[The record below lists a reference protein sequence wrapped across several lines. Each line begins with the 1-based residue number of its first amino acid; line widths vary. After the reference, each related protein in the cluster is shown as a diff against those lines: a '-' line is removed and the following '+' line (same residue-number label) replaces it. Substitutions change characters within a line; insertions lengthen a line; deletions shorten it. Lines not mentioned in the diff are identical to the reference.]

1 MLDCGRSAEQPHPK
15 VGLILTG
22 GGARAAYQVGVLKAV
37 AELKPEGLPV
47 PFPIICGTSAGAINA
62 AVLASEADDFRRGVS
77 HLLQVWSNFSVER
90 VFRTEPSIAIM
101 SGMRWILSV
110 LLGGLG
116 RFTPKSVLDNE
127 PLRCLLEQHL
137 RPDRI
142 QKWIDSD
149 ILHAFSITAASYTS
163 AQSVTFYQGKPD
175 ICPWTRTRRI
185 GIPRPITLDHLMA
198 SIAIPILFPAVR
210 IGYEYY
216 GDGSMHQL
224 APLSSAL
231 HLGADR
237 LLVIEMRNDK
247 PDRPDITRRVIQYPT
262 LGQISGYIL
271 DTLFM
276 DGLSMDVERL
286 KRVNYTLQNIAHD
299 RRANT
304 PLRHIELLTIFPSE
318 DIRPIAERFAGEFPR
333 SVRFLLSSVGAFN
346 QGGLPLMSYLLFE
359 RNFCNELIDL
369 GYHDAMRNKHKI
381 QRLLSV
387 SQDTSVTPSPEP

>member
-1 MLDCGRSAEQPHPK
+1 MPDCSRRTTPSLPK

-37 AELKPEGLPV
+37 AELRPEGLPI

-77 HLLQVWSNFSVER
+77 KLLHVWSNFKVER
-90 VFRTEPSIAIM
+90 VFRTEAKVAVA
-101 SGMRWILSV
+101 SGLTWFLS
-110 LLGGLG
+110 LLFGGLG
-116 RFTPKSVLDNE
+116 RYTPKSVLDNT
-127 PLRCLLEQHL
+127 PLRELLEEHL

-142 QKWIDSD
+142 QHWIDSG

-163 AQSVTFYQGKPD
+163 AQSVTFYQGQPG

-237 LLVIEMRNDK
+237 LLVIEMRNDR
-247 PDRPDITRRVIQYPT
+247 PDRLETSRRVLQYPT

-286 KRVNYTLQNIAHD
+286 KRVNYTVQCIAPE
-299 RRANT
+299 RRTNT

-318 DIRPIAERFAGEFPR
+318 DIRPIAERFAREFPR
-333 SVRFLLSSVGAFN
+333 SVRFLLSSIGAFN

-359 RNFCNELIDL
+359 NGFCCELIDL
-369 GYHDAMRNKHKI
+369 GYHDAMRNRHKI
-381 QRLLSV
+381 QRLLSATQEV
-387 SQDTSVTPSPEP
+387 SSPSL